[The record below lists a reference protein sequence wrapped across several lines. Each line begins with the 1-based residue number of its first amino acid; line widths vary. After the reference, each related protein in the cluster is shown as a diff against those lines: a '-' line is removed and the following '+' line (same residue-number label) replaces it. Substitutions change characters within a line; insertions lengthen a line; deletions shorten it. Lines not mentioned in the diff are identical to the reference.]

1 MRWIRAHNRKV
12 LRIAILRT
20 DLMGDE
26 ELQAFL
32 SYSRH
37 EISENV
43 ARGFKIRSLA

>member
-1 MRWIRAHNRKV
+1 
-12 LRIAILRT
+12 
-20 DLMGDE
+20 MGDE

-43 ARGFKIRSLA
+43 ARWFKIRNLANQICSPGNEFTDPGEDLL